1 MQHDYNFVAD
11 ESVDL
16 NLVKF
21 LRNKGLVIFSIME
34 EVPSLNDKI
43 VLELAVQKNAILITE
58 DKDFGELVYKLKL
71 PHKGLLLLRLE
82 NIPDDKF
89 EIIYLFITKYA
100 ADLSKFC
107 GIKKPTLTNQKIPLA
122 CLPSFSKS

>member
-89 EIIYLFITKYA
+89 EIIHLFITKYA
-100 ADLSKFC
+100 ADLS
-107 GIKKPTLTNQKIPLA
+107 L
-122 CLPSFSKS
+122 SFAVLKNRRLRIRKSL